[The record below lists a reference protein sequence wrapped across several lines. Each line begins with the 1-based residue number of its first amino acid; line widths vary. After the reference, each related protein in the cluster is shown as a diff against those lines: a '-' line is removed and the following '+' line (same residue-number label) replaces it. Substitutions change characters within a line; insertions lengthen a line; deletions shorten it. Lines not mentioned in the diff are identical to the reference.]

1 MKSSLFRRAA
11 LFGVFGGWLL
21 FAASAIADDYSMN
34 CTSKAPET
42 HAQLAPGDQSTANH
56 LELSRKVGTEASVDL
71 DVCAAELSIVG
82 GTGDTFRLTVDTADG
97 STPGSY
103 LHTFDVS
110 THDITV
116 RLALPKRSGARVV
129 VTLPAATSE
138 LRVNLVRGDLHFETN
153 RIGADRSI
161 NVVSGNVELLANPD
175 AYESLEVNVVMGH
188 FSDHRQDTHG
198 RGVLVSKS
206 LSGTGKGSID
216 INVVRGGVD
225 LKAWD

>member
-1 MKSSLFRRAA
+1 MKISLFHRAA
-11 LFGVFGGWLL
+11 LSCVLAGWLL
-21 FAASAIADDYSMN
+21 SAAHAIADDHTMKCN
-34 CTSKAPET
+34 GEVPET
-42 HAQLAPGDQSTANH
+42 HAQLAPGDRNAANH
-56 LELSRKVGTEASVDL
+56 LELSRKVSTEASVDL

-103 LHTFDVS
+103 LHTLDVS
-110 THDITV
+110 THDVTV

-129 VTLPAATSE
+129 VTLPAAISE
-138 LRVNLVRGDLHFETN
+138 LRVNLVRGELHFETN
-153 RIGADRSI
+153 KIGGDRSI

-175 AYESLEVNVVMGH
+175 AYESLAVNVVMGH
-188 FSDHRQDTHG
+188 FMDHREDAHG

-206 LSGTGKGSID
+206 LSGTGRGSID